1 MGSAVTR
8 EQWLAVPAVGWLFS
22 PSPGDPELPPALL
35 EFTPIWICPAVF
47 LQGYVQ
53 SAEFC

>member
-53 SAEFC
+53 NAEFC